1 MGCSKEFILPALRTK
16 NQRMIQVLKCCFQ
29 QVFRLIW
36 HPQNHHSTAACTC
49 RCFSLFQKT
58 RCKTTCENTPL
69 LSCWESKSQQDSVLL
84 LAPGDTASDA
94 RDILTASVPDHNITT
109 LPAWLTKGFLW
120 GTVPPFIYIHKH
132 IYMRQGS
139 YLGETLPN
147 LTRELNPR
155 FHSWQECPQQY
166 TLEYMGQVHTSSPF
180 LSYLH
185 LNFLCF
191 AVILKY

>member
-1 MGCSKEFILPALRTK
+1 MGCSKEFTLPALRTK

-69 LSCWESKSQQDSVLL
+69 PNCWESKSQQDSVLL

-109 LPAWLTKGFLW
+109 LPACLTKGFLW
-120 GTVPPFIYIHKH
+120 GTVPPFIYTYVYIHTY
-132 IYMRQGS
+132 IY
-139 YLGETLPN
+139 ETGKLPGRDPSKPHQRVKST
-147 LTRELNPR
+147 LFIADRSALSSTLLNTWDKFVP
-155 FHSWQECPQQY
+155 
-166 TLEYMGQVHTSSPF
+166 LL
-180 LSYLH
+180 LSYLISIWTSSV
-185 LNFLCF
+185 LQ
-191 AVILKY
+191 